1 MEEHLHR
8 LNSTH
13 KKAAGA
19 ISITSLLD
27 EISNAAAANTARL
40 HQITL
45 AAGRLEAVQ
54 AELSCLLSQKE
65 DVNLA
70 EAIASLHHQEAIYQ
84 ATLEADRRAISAL
97 NLFDMM
103 R

>member
-1 MEEHLHR
+1 MMGLSWGGE
-8 LNSTH
+8 
-13 KKAAGA
+13 
-19 ISITSLLD
+19 
-27 EISNAAAANTARL
+27 
-40 HQITL
+40 
-45 AAGRLEAVQ
+45 AAGRLDMIQ
-54 AELSCLLSQKE
+54 TELNGLLSQKG
-65 DVNLA
+65 DVDLA